1 MNASGF
7 GRSAVGV
14 CAAVAMLASCSRS
27 LVRIGPMIRTRF
39 AATLLAIA
47 GWPLMALGD
56 GATTTAP
63 PIYPGA
69 VASARPAGVGL
80 EKPPPP
86 QAKTYV
92 TSDAFA
98 EVKAWY
104 QAHLKNAQEL
114 QQPGMESSEDAFLVG
129 DASSR
134 MVVLIQSYEGKTWII
149 IGPPM

>member
-1 MNASGF
+1 MKTSGF
-7 GRSAVGV
+7 GRSAVGL
-14 CAAVAMLASCSRS
+14 CAAVAMLASCSGS
-27 LVRIGPMIRTRF
+27 LVRIGPTIRARF

-47 GWPLMALGD
+47 GWPLVALAG
-56 GATTTAP
+56 GATTTAHP
-63 PIYPGA
+63 VYPGA

-98 EVKAWY
+98 DVKAWY

-114 QQPGMESSEDAFLVG
+114 QQPGMEASEDAFLVG
-129 DASSR
+129 DASSG